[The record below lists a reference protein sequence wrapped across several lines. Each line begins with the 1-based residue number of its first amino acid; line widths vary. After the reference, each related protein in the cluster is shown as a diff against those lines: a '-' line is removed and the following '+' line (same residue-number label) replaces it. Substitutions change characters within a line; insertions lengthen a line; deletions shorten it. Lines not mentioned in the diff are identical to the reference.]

1 MFGLR
6 VSALGT
12 WYSVLGECQTW
23 CIQAF
28 GFRAS
33 VIDGR
38 HMHSYIGIPIPRH
51 ICLYDTCLGPPVY
64 VTSPYVGASEV
75 ATRRQAAADVLQAL
89 VNSGYQTEATE
100 IVGSWITSGLQQ
112 YNSNPAQNWK
122 ANPCL
127 GPPVYIINISPNS
140 RPTRL
145 PNIPPTSA
153 HLSM

>member
-6 VSALGT
+6 VSALGAQH
-12 WYSVLGECQTW
+12 SVLGECQT
-23 CIQAF
+23 C
-28 GFRAS
+28 
-33 VIDGR
+33 
-38 HMHSYIGIPIPRH
+38 IPIPPPIR
-51 ICLYDTCLGPPVY
+51 LYDTCLGPPVY

-75 ATRRQAAADVLQAL
+75 ATQRQAAADVLQVL
-89 VNSGYQTEATE
+89 VNSGYQPEATE

-122 ANPCL
+122 ANPYL
-127 GPPVYIINISPNS
+127 GPPIYIINISPNS

-153 HLSM
+153 HPSM